1 MQKFIFCN
9 CRLLFLITLFLY
21 SFCAIAQPSQ
31 LIFDRYTTDDGLS
44 DNGCHKVVQDED
56 GFIWVATNSGLNRFD
71 GKDFIK
77 FYSNG
82 STNSLPNNYINTI
95 VHLPQHKLAIG
106 TMDGIGILNT
116 VTGVCKNIYIPA
128 DSSLYSTTN
137 AVTDIISDKDSN
149 LVVGTS
155 AGIYI
160 FNSALQLIFR
170 YDAFTKEDIGR
181 KRLLFKPDLY
191 LLPDGRVI
199 AFASN
204 GIIYV
209 INSKKRTLQNIK
221 DITGHEFDGL
231 KKWNGNT
238 SSIKGGNKYGQF
250 FFINVTEH
258 IDSLYVVDLPHQK
271 TSASALHFPAVTG
284 IDWSSKFFMLNDT
297 LLCLSAQ
304 LNNNAIYLMRYDVRT
319 LKTSYIKNIL
329 QESGCWDM
337 ITDNNN
343 RIWICCYDGIYKQSF
358 LKASFHNI
366 EPEAET
372 PGSVAGD
379 MMGFI
384 HYGNRY
390 FILKDYVGLLIYDD
404 SLHYIKTISLF
415 PLVNNN
421 HPWNISY
428 YKKDTL
434 LVTTAS
440 GILLFNTNDY
450 SLKRFIQPG
459 MPDVIDKNAITCS
472 FIDSYHQLW
481 MGIAAGNG
489 LFRMNT
495 ITHEWKYFSPQI
507 PNAVFKFRYP
517 WNIVEDNTGK
527 IWMSSHEGITR
538 WNQQKQTFD
547 TVITQLPYVGNII
560 GLANMLTIDAQNNLW
575 IIEKDFILIKWNL
588 NTGKFTAF
596 PRPSNIPSSETEMI
610 AGPWHNCLW
619 ITTEE
624 NLLSFN
630 ITTQQYQLIK
640 KTDGLFD
647 NQVKSDL
654 YFDTSTQRLFTG
666 FTNVFTW
673 FYPDS
678 VLKARK
684 PLQPIIT
691 SIKRIGDSASLEKDS
706 ALSFSYDQNSFEF
719 NFTGINYDD
728 GQSNTYE
735 YRLFEK
741 KPAAFIRIG
750 SQKTVTFANLQP
762 GKYTF
767 QVKAVLS
774 DGTVSS
780 KPASVYFSIAYP
792 FFETWWFYVLM
803 TISFAAIL
811 YLLYRSR
818 INQLL
823 KLQTVRNNISADLHD
838 DIGAR
843 LTNIN
848 LLSALGE
855 QKIHE
860 PLEASDYLKRIATEV
875 QSSGEALDD
884 IVWSI
889 NTRNDSMNEITAR
902 MRRYAAEIFD
912 STSIQYSMYVDAML
926 ARLKLPME
934 KRRNLFLIYKE
945 AINNVYK
952 HASASEVKINIT
964 ITNHILIMEI
974 SDNGKGFDLQQPTHR
989 NGLKNMQ
996 YRMQKSGGSV
1006 IMNSSPGNGTTIQI
1020 KLPVTGAS
1028 PKRSIWVWMKIK

>member
-1 MQKFIFCN
+1 MKQSIFSN
-9 CRLLFLITLFLY
+9 CRLLVISIFFFHPFYI
-21 SFCAIAQPSQ
+21 AAQPAQ

-56 GFIWVATNSGLNRFD
+56 GFMWIATNSGLNRFD
-71 GKDFIK
+71 GKDFVK

-82 STNSLPNNYINTI
+82 SANSLPNNYINTI
-95 VHLPQHKLAIG
+95 VRLPEHKLAIG
-106 TMDGIGILNT
+106 TLEGIGIFNT
-116 VTGVCKNIYIPA
+116 VTGVCKNTYIPA

-137 AVTDIISDKDSN
+137 AVNDIILDKDSN
-149 LVVGTS
+149 LVVGTNV
-155 AGIYI
+155 GIYI
-160 FNSALQLIFR
+160 FNAALQLIFR
-170 YDAFTKEDIGR
+170 YDAFTKADIGK
-181 KRLLFKPDLY
+181 KRLLFMPYLY

-199 AFASN
+199 AFASD
-204 GIIYV
+204 GSIYLL
-209 INSKKRTLQNIK
+209 NTKKKTLQNIK
-221 DITGHEFDGL
+221 DIPGHEFDLL
-231 KKWNGNT
+231 KKWSGNLKL
-238 SSIKGGNKYGQF
+238 IKGGNKYGQF
-250 FFINVTEH
+250 FFINTGEH
-258 IDSLYVVDLPHQK
+258 VDSLYVVDLPHQK
-271 TSASALHFPAVTG
+271 TSASALRFPKATN
-284 IDWSSKFFMLNDT
+284 IDWSSKFFMLNDSM
-297 LLCLSAQ
+297 LCFSVPS
-304 LNNNAIYLMRYDVRT
+304 NNNGIYLMRYDVRS
-319 LKTSYIKNIL
+319 LKTGYIKNIL
-329 QESGCWDM
+329 PESDCWDM
-337 ITDNNN
+337 IADNNN

-358 LKASFHNI
+358 LKAAFHNI
-366 EPEAET
+366 EPQAEV
-372 PGSVAGD
+372 PGKITGD
-379 MMGFI
+379 MVGFI
-384 HYGNRY
+384 HYGNKY
-390 FILKDYVGLLIYDD
+390 FMLKDYAGLLIYDS

-415 PLVNNN
+415 PAVNNN

-434 LVTTAS
+434 LVTTAN
-440 GILLFNTNDY
+440 GILLFNTNNY
-450 SLKRFIQPG
+450 SLTRFVRPG
-459 MPDVIDKNAITCS
+459 MPQVIDENAITCS

-481 MGIAAGNG
+481 MGIGAGNG
-489 LFRMNT
+489 LFRMNMLT
-495 ITHEWKYFSPQI
+495 REWKYFSPKI

-517 WNIVEDNTGK
+517 WNIVEDNSGK
-527 IWMSSHEGITR
+527 IWMGSHEGITR
-538 WNQQKQTFD
+538 WNQQKQSFD
-547 TVITQLPYVGNII
+547 TVITQLPYVGNLV
-560 GLANMLTIDAQNNLW
+560 GLLNMFTIDAQNNLW
-575 IIEKDFILIKWNL
+575 IIENDFILVKWNL

-596 PRPSNIPSSETEMI
+596 PRPQNIPSSKPEMI
-610 AGPWHNCLW
+610 AGPWHNCIW
-619 ITTEE
+619 ITAEE

-630 ITTQQYQLIK
+630 ITTQQYRLIK

-647 NQVKSDL
+647 NQVKSNL
-654 YFDTSTQRLFTG
+654 YLDASTQRLFAG
-666 FTNVFTW
+666 FANVFTW

-684 PLQPIIT
+684 PLQPVIT
-691 SIKRIGDSASLEKDS
+691 GIKRIGDSVSLEKDS
-706 ALSFSYDQNSFEF
+706 ALLFSYDQNSFEF

-741 KPAAFIRIG
+741 KPAAFIDIG
-750 SQKTVTFANLQP
+750 SQKTLTLANLKP

-774 DGTVSS
+774 DGTVSNT
-780 KPASVYFSIAYP
+780 PAAVYFSIAYP

-803 TISFAAIL
+803 TISLAAIL
-811 YLLYRSR
+811 YLLYRYR

-823 KLQTVRNNISADLHD
+823 KLQSVRNNISADLHD

-843 LTNIN
+843 LTSIN

-912 STSIQYSMYVDAML
+912 STSIQYSIYVDDMPVQ
-926 ARLKLPME
+926 LKLPME

-945 AINNVYK
+945 AINNIYK
-952 HASASEVKINIT
+952 HASASEVKISIAT
-964 ITNHILIMEI
+964 TNHMLIMEI

-996 YRMQKSGGSV
+996 YRMQKPGGLVV
-1006 IMNSSPGNGTTIQI
+1006 INSSPGNGTTVKIE
-1020 KLPVTGAS
+1020 LPVAS
-1028 PKRSIWVWMKIK
+1028 ASLKRSIRAWMKIK